1 MGTNSTFQKKKEETM
16 KRSLILIVGL
26 LLCGLVIT
34 PAYADVNGSATAHVT
49 MTVAPNITVVPT
61 TPQINAGT
69 VQNTAFT
76 AQAGWTVHANM
87 QEVTFS
93 MAASSLYKGD
103 DPTRTDAPPIGVKTS
118 VPASFIC
125 PNANRVAS
133 GNILAWTGGADVI
146 GAFPSTKTEAA
157 VWASSTP
164 GRLSQ
169 DCTSIVTY
177 NPPASEQPTGIYSG
191 KIQLVVL
198 LIPYLVP
205 PL

>member
-1 MGTNSTFQKKKEETM
+1 M

-34 PAYADVNGSATAHVT
+34 PAYADLTGNASAHVT
-49 MTVAPNITVVPT
+49 MTVAPNITVVAS

-69 VQNTAFT
+69 IQNTAFIAT
-76 AQAGWTVHANM
+76 AIWSVHANM
-87 QEVTFS
+87 QEVIFS

-103 DPTRTDAPPIGVKTS
+103 DPQNPEGVPPITVKTT
-118 VPASFIC
+118 VPASFTC
-125 PNANRVAS
+125 PNANRVQS
-133 GNILAWTGGADVI
+133 SNVLAWDGVGTPI
-146 GAFPSTKTEAA
+146 NNFPSTKTEAA

-169 DCTSIVTY
+169 DCTSVITY

-198 LIPYLVP
+198 LVP
-205 PL
+205 